1 MFKNK
6 NKENK
11 TYTYLLSYGFTQEVS
26 LDDINWKGTQGGT
39 GRTILNLTKKIKT
52 QNDIIEVENIL
63 KNEVEVDNL
72 LQISLYSFSLL
83 GD

>member
-6 NKENK
+6 NKEDK
-11 TYTYLLSYGFTQEVS
+11 TYTYLLSYGFTQGVS

-52 QNDIIEVENIL
+52 QRDIVEVENIL
-63 KNEVEVDNL
+63 KNEVKVDNL
-72 LQISLYSFSLL
+72 IQINLYGFSLL

>member
-1 MFKNK
+1 MFKNR

-11 TYTYLLSYGFTQEVS
+11 TYTYLLSYGFTQGVS

-39 GRTILNLTKKIKT
+39 GRMILNLTKKIKT

-63 KNEVEVDNL
+63 KNEVKVDDL

>member
-11 TYTYLLSYGFTQEVS
+11 TYTYLLSYGFTQGVS

-63 KNEVEVDNL
+63 KNEVK
-72 LQISLYSFSLL
+72 L
-83 GD
+83 GFP

>member
-6 NKENK
+6 NKEDK

-39 GRTILNLTKKIKT
+39 GRAILNLTKKIKT
-52 QNDIIEVENIL
+52 QRDIVEVENIL
-63 KNEVEVDNL
+63 KNEVKVDNL
-72 LQISLYSFSLL
+72 IQISLYGFSLL
-83 GD
+83 GN